1 MSFSPLTIMIIRS
14 SPYLCACANNVTQE
28 NDLSTSLSEAYKMV
42 TKLVQSTLSAAQD
55 AEDEIIE
62 AEAAYR
68 IKLEAHSRFMQKI
81 SDDMD
86 LLYAR

>member
-1 MSFSPLTIMIIRS
+1 
-14 SPYLCACANNVTQE
+14 
-28 NDLSTSLSEAYKMV
+28 MV
-42 TKLVQSTLSAAQD
+42 MKLVQSTLSAAQD